1 MDPRVKAVREDALVG
16 RGTCTSIDECHSD
29 EELAEQLDEYNI
41 LTPHAAV
48 KWAREGEEMWL
59 ERGLNQR
66 WGADDDPQLLMYNEW
81 MANLDKHPITC

>member
-1 MDPRVKAVREDALVG
+1 MDPRVKAVREDTLVG

-29 EELAEQLDEYNI
+29 EGLAEQLDEYNI
-41 LTPHAAV
+41 LTPRAAV

-66 WGADDDPQLLMYNEW
+66 WGADDDPQLLMYEEW